1 MSHGKITL
9 AAAAALGTLL
19 GTVHVQAQ
27 EEAPAINNG
36 SVSFTIGADVV
47 TEYWFR
53 GIQQENQGFILQPY
67 ADVTFALVSNEDY
80 TLDGYFGVWNSLHWG
95 DGTSST
101 PNNPPGSTGNDDVWY
116 EADFFIG
123 GTLGL
128 GDFGIDFGYT
138 NLYGPNAGGE
148 FAEEIYVGVSY
159 DDSELWGDNFD
170 GVQPYATVIFEIDG
184 GSDGVTGTT
193 GANGR
198 TGEKGT
204 YLELGIEPTFV
215 LTDSADYPMTL
226 GVPVTLGLSL
236 DDYYEYV
243 DGAGNIQD
251 DDFGFLQVGAVV
263 SMPLTMVPAEYGAYE
278 VSAGLYYIMAGEV
291 AEADPFGVTSGG
303 GFDSGDDDSIF
314 ASIGISMSY

>member
-1 MSHGKITL
+1 MSHGKTTL
-9 AAAAALGTLL
+9 AAAAALGMTL

-67 ADVTFALVSNEDY
+67 ADVNFALMSNEDF

-123 GTLGL
+123 ATLGL

-138 NLYGPNAGGE
+138 NLYGPNAGAE
-148 FAEEIYVGVSY
+148 FAEEIHVGVSY
-159 DDSELWGDNFD
+159 DDSELWGENF
-170 GVQPYATVIFEIDG
+170 GGLAPYATVVFEIDG
-184 GSDGVTGTT
+184 GSDGLA
-193 GANGR
+193 GAG
-198 TGEKGT
+198 GDKGT
-204 YLELGIEPTFV
+204 YLELGIEPSFAIY
-215 LTDSADYPMTL
+215 DSADYPLTL
-226 GVPVTLGLSL
+226 SVPVTLGLSL
-236 DDYYEYV
+236 DDYYEFV
-243 DGAGNIQD
+243 DAGGNID
-251 DDFGFLQVGAVV
+251 DDEFGFVQVGAVV

-278 VSAGLYYIMAGEV
+278 VSAGIHYIQAGDV

-303 GFDSGDDDSIF
+303 GFSTGDDDSIF
-314 ASIGISMSY
+314 ASFGISMSY